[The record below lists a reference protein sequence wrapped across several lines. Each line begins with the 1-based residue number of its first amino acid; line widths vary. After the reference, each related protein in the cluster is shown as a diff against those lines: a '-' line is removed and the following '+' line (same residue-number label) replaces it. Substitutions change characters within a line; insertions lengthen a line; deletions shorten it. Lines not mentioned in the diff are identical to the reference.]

1 MQKNYLNV
9 VLFLIIVL
17 LTVLLSCRKKLDN
30 PGLVPVSAY
39 YPLAENRTYKY
50 YVVDSIT
57 EGFAPA
63 VLTVFRYYLIE
74 TFKETQKDA
83 KNRPITRFENEY
95 IFIDSPTGHS
105 ASTFYSSFDSM
116 RVGYDYQDKNTV
128 ERTLENIKYVILKTP
143 LTEDATWDGNA
154 YNILGRKMYK
164 ITTLDTLVNT
174 PSGTYSGMRV
184 LESNKDNIAGLDYSQ
199 VVYVKNLGKIAKET
213 KIIEYSNDQVP
224 KPAYIR
230 HTIQL
235 LQELP

>member
-1 MQKNYLNV
+1 MQKNYLNT
-9 VLFLIIVL
+9 LFVFLLISVTIF
-17 LTVLLSCRKKLDN
+17 LSCRKKLDN
-30 PGLVPVSAY
+30 PGLVPVSTY
-39 YPLAENRTYKY
+39 YPISENRSYKY

-63 VLTVFRYYLIE
+63 ILTVFRYYLTE
-74 TFKETQKDA
+74 TFREAQTDA
-83 KNRPITRFENEY
+83 KNRPVTRFENEY
-95 IFIDSPTGHS
+95 IFIDSPTGHT
-105 ASTFYSSFDSM
+105 ASTFYSFFDSM

-128 ERTLENIKYVILKTP
+128 ERTLENIRYVVLKTP
-143 LTEDATWDGNA
+143 LTPDAVWDGNM

-174 PSGTYSGMRV
+174 PAGTYTGMRV
-184 LESNKDNIAGLDYSQ
+184 LESNKNNIAGLDYSQ
-199 VVYVKNLGKIAKET
+199 VIYVKNIGKVAKET
-213 KIIEYSNDQVP
+213 KVIEYSNDQVP